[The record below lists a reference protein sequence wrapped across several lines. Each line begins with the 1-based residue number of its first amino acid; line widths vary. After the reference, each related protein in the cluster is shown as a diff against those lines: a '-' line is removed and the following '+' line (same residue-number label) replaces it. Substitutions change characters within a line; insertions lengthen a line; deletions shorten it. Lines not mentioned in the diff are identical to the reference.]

1 MIFIFYAVI
10 LILILLLIKDSFN
23 KIHTLIAIIFFFILL
38 HFLLSMLVIPF
49 LEKLLSY
56 VHSVPYVAQLVYSA
70 LFYQIG
76 SLLQS
81 MFEEQE
87 YEAIGELVMIAVRIV
102 LLSYWI
108 TEFADVLSKFSSIL
122 EKLQ

>member
-1 MIFIFYAVI
+1 MIFVFYAVI
-10 LILILLLIKDSFN
+10 LILVLILIRDSFE
-23 KIHTLIAIIFFFILL
+23 KLHTLIAIIFFFILL

-49 LEKLLSY
+49 IEKLLSY
-56 VHSVPYVAQLVYSA
+56 VHSVPYISQLVYSA

-76 SLLQS
+76 SLIHS

-102 LLSYWI
+102 LLTYWI
-108 TEFADVLSKFSSIL
+108 GEFADVLSKF
-122 EKLQ
+122 

>member
-10 LILILLLIKDSFN
+10 LILILILIKDSFQ
-23 KIHTLIAIIFFFILL
+23 KLHTIIAIVFFFLLL

-49 LEKLLSY
+49 LEKLLSF

-76 SLLQS
+76 SLIHS

-87 YEAIGELVMIAVRIV
+87 YESIGELVMIAVRIV
-102 LLSYWI
+102 LLTYWI
-108 TEFADVLSKFSSIL
+108 GEFATVLSKFSSIL

>member
-1 MIFIFYAVI
+1 MIFVFYAVI
-10 LILILLLIKDSFN
+10 LILVLILIRDSFE
-23 KIHTLIAIIFFFILL
+23 KLHTLIAIIFFFILL

-49 LEKLLSY
+49 IEKLLSY
-56 VHSVPYVAQLVYSA
+56 VHSVPYISQLVYSA

-76 SLLQS
+76 SLIHS

-102 LLSYWI
+102 LLTYWI
-108 TEFADVLSKFSSIL
+108 GEFADVLSKFSSIL

>member
-10 LILILLLIKDSFN
+10 ILLILLLIKDSFS
-23 KIHTLIAIIFFFILL
+23 KLHTLIAIVVFFILL

-76 SLLQS
+76 LLLHS
-81 MFEEQE
+81 IFEEQE
-87 YEAIGELVMIAVRIV
+87 YDSIGELVMIAVRIV
-102 LLSYWI
+102 LLTYWI
-108 TEFADVLSKFSSIL
+108 GEFANVLSKFSSIL

>member
-1 MIFIFYAVI
+1 M
-10 LILILLLIKDSFN
+10 
-23 KIHTLIAIIFFFILL
+23 
-38 HFLLSMLVIPF
+38 
-49 LEKLLSY
+49 SY